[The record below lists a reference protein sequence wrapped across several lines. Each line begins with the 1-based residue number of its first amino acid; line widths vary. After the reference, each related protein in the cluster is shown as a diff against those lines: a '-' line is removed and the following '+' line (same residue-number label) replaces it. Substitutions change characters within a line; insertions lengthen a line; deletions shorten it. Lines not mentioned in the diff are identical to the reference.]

1 MRTGP
6 AKGAT
11 KPASSLIWLFTLVV
25 WTGVVVALGAAE
37 LKPQTIKAFD
47 RYVEVTEARMQTE
60 LDGEAPFLWVDRL
73 PDDDRDEANAK
84 LRAGEVVIDRLETRD
99 GDEKIEIPD
108 GTIHHWIGTVLIPG
122 VTLEQ
127 TMALIQD
134 YDRYAEI
141 YGPDVRQSKLLSR
154 DGSRFRV
161 YLQLFKKKV
170 VTVVLN
176 TEYDAEFVR
185 LEAGFKGSSQH
196 VLPSVAA
203 RTVPY
208 WRAGRWCSRSCR
220 AATDCL
226 ACEIR
231 SPSQCPGT
239 ARSSASAGRAL
250 IMMSEPTNSLPRPE
264 PSARVAPTT
273 RIVEVEHPDTPDER
287 EKPEGLDHGFMWRF
301 NNYCSY
307 EERADDTYM
316 QCESITL
323 TRGIPF
329 FLHVFI
335 RPFVNGIPKD
345 GLTFTL
351 EATRRHLT
359 D

>member
-1 MRTGP
+1 MAFWQSHAQATGCDLPIWTPPMRTGP

-99 GDEKIEIPD
+99 GDEKIKIPD

-176 TEYDAEFVR
+176 TEYDADRTPRCPAR
-185 LEAGFKGSSQH
+185 LRAEPHHTDRGGRAAGH
-196 VLPSVAA
+196 
-203 RTVPY
+203 
-208 WRAGRWCSRSCR
+208 AGR
-220 AATDCL
+220 
-226 ACEIR
+226 
-231 SPSQCPGT
+231 
-239 ARSSASAGRAL
+239 
-250 IMMSEPTNSLPRPE
+250 
-264 PSARVAPTT
+264 T
-273 RIVEVEHPDTPDER
+273 R
-287 EKPEGLDHGFMWRF
+287 K
-301 NNYCSY
+301 
-307 EERADDTYM
+307 
-316 QCESITL
+316 
-323 TRGIPF
+323 TRGPGSWV
-329 FLHVFI
+329 HVALQQLLLI
-335 RPFVNGIPKD
+335 
-345 GLTFTL
+345 
-351 EATRRHLT
+351 
-359 D
+359 

>member
-185 LEAGFKGSSQH
+185 LDAQRAY
-196 VLPSVAA
+196 VPSH
-203 RTVPY
+203 
-208 WRAGRWCSRSCR
+208 
-220 AATDCL
+220 
-226 ACEIR
+226 
-231 SPSQCPGT
+231 
-239 ARSSASAGRAL
+239 
-250 IMMSEPTNSLPRPE
+250 
-264 PSARVAPTT
+264 TT

-287 EKPEGLDHGFMWRF
+287 EKPEGRDHGFMWRF

>member
-1 MRTGP
+1 MYFGCTLDFTSRSCP
-6 AKGAT
+6 AG
-11 KPASSLIWLFTLVV
+11 
-25 WTGVVVALGAAE
+25 G
-37 LKPQTIKAFD
+37 
-47 RYVEVTEARMQTE
+47 
-60 LDGEAPFLWVDRL
+60 
-73 PDDDRDEANAK
+73 
-84 LRAGEVVIDRLETRD
+84 RD
-99 GDEKIEIPD
+99 GQHAGHCSP
-108 GTIHHWIGTVLIPG
+108 TALNQRTN
-122 VTLEQ
+122 
-127 TMALIQD
+127 ALIQD

-170 VTVVLN
+170 VTVVFN

-185 LEAGFKGSSQH
+185 LDARRAY
-196 VLPSVAA
+196 VPSH
-203 RTVPY
+203 
-208 WRAGRWCSRSCR
+208 
-220 AATDCL
+220 
-226 ACEIR
+226 
-231 SPSQCPGT
+231 
-239 ARSSASAGRAL
+239 
-250 IMMSEPTNSLPRPE
+250 
-264 PSARVAPTT
+264 TT
-273 RIVEVEHPDTPDER
+273 RIVEVEQPDTPDER
-287 EKPEGLDHGFMWRF
+287 EKPEGRDRGFMWRF

-316 QCESITL
+316 QCESITF